1 MSQQKIFKIPV
12 CWEVSGFVKVE
23 ADSMENAI
31 RKFDEEIIDQ
41 CELPTETTY
50 IAGSFQR
57 SMDDLPIEDA
67 VNAYELYQ

>member
-12 CWEVSGFVKVE
+12 CWEVSGFVEVE

-50 IAGSFQR
+50 IDGSFQR
-57 SMDDLPIEDA
+57 SMDDFPIEDA
-67 VNAYELYQ
+67 VNMYELYQ

>member
-12 CWEVSGFVKVE
+12 CWEVSGFVEVE

-50 IAGSFQR
+50 IDGSFQR

-67 VNAYELYQ
+67 VNMYELYQ

>member
-1 MSQQKIFKIPV
+1 
-12 CWEVSGFVKVE
+12 
-23 ADSMENAI
+23 MENAI

-50 IAGSFQR
+50 TAGSFQR